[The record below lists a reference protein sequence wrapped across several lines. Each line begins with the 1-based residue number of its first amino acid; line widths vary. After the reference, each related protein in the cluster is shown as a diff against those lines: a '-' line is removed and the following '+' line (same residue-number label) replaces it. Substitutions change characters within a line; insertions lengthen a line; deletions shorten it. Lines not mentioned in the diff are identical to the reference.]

1 MKLIATAILS
11 SRESRLIKTVVS
23 FTKSKQFIFNVVDAA
38 SVDARDV
45 DIVIVS
51 VNDEAAETQLVLA
64 LQRKPDLQVLFIG
77 ANESQIANKTNYLL
91 HKRLVSDLVPTLERM
106 AGTMLANASGSARAA
121 AAQSAPV
128 AQVAS
133 KSSTV
138 LQLAAK
144 PTRERLCALV
154 VDDSPTVRL
163 QLTQTI
169 ERMGMKCDT
178 ADGAAAALEMLYGN
192 AYHVIYVDVVM
203 PDMDGYK
210 LTREIKRDA
219 AHKATPVIIL
229 TSQGSPFDRARGA
242 LAGCDT
248 FLTKPVDVKR
258 FFEATVKVLRKKVA
272 VDDLD
277 EWITDPTKSTRVPN
291 AQLAPVQQPQPAA
304 ASYSAMPQSYKAS

>member
-1 MKLIATAILS
+1 MKSITTAVLS

-23 FTKSKQFIFNVVDAA
+23 FTKSKQFIFNIVDVAIT
-38 SVDARDV
+38 DARDV
-45 DIVIVS
+45 DIAIVS
-51 VNDEAAETQLVLA
+51 VNDESAEAQLVLA

-77 ANESQIANKTNYLL
+77 ANEAQIANKTNHLL

-106 AGTMLANASGSARAA
+106 AGTMLAAVSGSARTAA
-121 AAQSAPV
+121 APSIPV
-128 AQVAS
+128 AQVAG
-133 KSSTV
+133 KSSAV

-144 PTRERLCALV
+144 PARERLRALV
-154 VDDSPTVRL
+154 VDDSPTVRM
-163 QLTQTI
+163 QLAQTI
-169 ERMGMKCDT
+169 ERMGMRCD
-178 ADGAAAALEMLYGN
+178 AVDGAAAALEMLYGN

-229 TSQGSPFDRARGA
+229 TSQSSPFDRARGA

-258 FFEATVKVLRKKVA
+258 FFDATAKVLRKKMA

-277 EWITDPTKSTRVPN
+277 EWIIDPTKPARAPV
-291 AQLAPVQQPQPAA
+291 AQPAPVQQPQPAA
-304 ASYSAMPQSYKAS
+304 GLYAATPQPYKAS